1 MKTKIILT
9 VILVVTSIVG
19 TSAQG
24 NRTVK
29 RNIEVNPFTSITVSS
44 GWDVI
49 IRQGNRQSV
58 SIEVSEEIL
67 ERAVIEVKNGTLHVY
82 NKNRNRSF
90 LFQSLRNVTQK
101 VYVTVTDLNKITA
114 SGGVDIRFDTPVK
127 TRDFELTMSGGSD
140 LEGLTLACGNFTGSF
155 SGGSDAEIT
164 FSNVEEVKADA
175 SGGSDIHLIN
185 IASRRCRIST
195 SGGSDIELSGKTE
208 DLHLSASGGS
218 DVSASGFEVQDCTAV
233 FSGAADGTLFV
244 TRRLDIRVSGAA
256 DVACQGNPADVSKT
270 VSRGSSLK
278 IR

>member
-90 LFQSLRNVTQK
+90 LFQSLRNC
-101 VYVTVTDLNKITA
+101 Y
-114 SGGVDIRFDTPVK
+114 
-127 TRDFELTMSGGSD
+127 
-140 LEGLTLACGNFTGSF
+140 
-155 SGGSDAEIT
+155 
-164 FSNVEEVKADA
+164 
-175 SGGSDIHLIN
+175 
-185 IASRRCRIST
+185 
-195 SGGSDIELSGKTE
+195 
-208 DLHLSASGGS
+208 
-218 DVSASGFEVQDCTAV
+218 GF
-233 FSGAADGTLFV
+233 
-244 TRRLDIRVSGAA
+244 
-256 DVACQGNPADVSKT
+256 K
-270 VSRGSSLK
+270 
-278 IR
+278 